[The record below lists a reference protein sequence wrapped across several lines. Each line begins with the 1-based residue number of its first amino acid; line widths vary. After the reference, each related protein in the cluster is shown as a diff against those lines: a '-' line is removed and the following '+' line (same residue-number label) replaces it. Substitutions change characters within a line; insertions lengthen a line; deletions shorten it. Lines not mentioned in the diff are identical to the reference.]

1 MNTPICGICGMTFHN
16 MESGSIFYA
25 VSAIHSRGASQVSN
39 LSFGEVGEIL
49 HLLQE
54 VDCAEIDL
62 EWGDLRIQVR
72 KAGASPQVVAAQQ
85 APAAPPTAMDEEPAS
100 TAVSTPAPPADAIS
114 REAGGAAPD
123 SEVDIPSSWS
133 AISAPM
139 AGTFYRSP
147 SPGEPAFVEVGAP
160 VEAGDTVALIEV
172 MKLFTELKAEV
183 AGKVARIDV
192 ADGSLVEFGQPMVW
206 IEPV

>member
-1 MNTPICGICGMTFHN
+1 
-16 MESGSIFYA
+16 
-25 VSAIHSRGASQVSN
+25 VSN

-62 EWGDLRIQVR
+62 EWGDLKIQVR
-72 KAGASPQVVAAQQ
+72 KAGASPQVVAGQE
-85 APAAPPTAMDEEPAS
+85 APSSLTSMDQKPARES
-100 TAVSTPAPPADAIS
+100 VSTPSPPATEIS
-114 REAGGAAPD
+114 QEAAAAP
-123 SEVDIPSSWS
+123 EGTAEIPSSWS
-133 AISAPM
+133 AVSAPM
-139 AGTFYRSP
+139 AGTFYESP

-160 VEAGDTVALIEV
+160 VEAGDTVALVEV

-183 AGKVARIDV
+183 AGKIARIDV
-192 ADGSLVEFGQPMVW
+192 ADGSLVEFGQPLVW